1 MSKMKKLV
9 AALLV
14 LTMVLA
20 LAGTAMA
27 SSKFSVGDCVR
38 FTKNT
43 VAYHHK
49 DGKASHTIVRKDSY
63 ALVKTVSG
71 NWVELYLNPIDYTV
85 TRWFKTDNLKVDNK
99 GKELGDDTYFYIYVV
114 YSQGGI
120 GKSHELYVFDDT
132 DPYSEYDFDNFR
144 ISPDSYKHVKAT
156 ATVWLHK
163 ESSLSKNYGAALHN
177 GDKVSYRRK
186 WGYDDRFIIFYGV
199 KYKGKNLWV
208 SSAYSKLVK

>member
-1 MSKMKKLV
+1 MRRIVQIAALV
-9 AALLV
+9 A
-14 LTMVLA
+14 MVLA

-27 SSKFSVGDCVR
+27 SSKISVGDCVR

-49 DGKASHTIVRKDSY
+49 NGKASHTIVRKDSY

-71 NWVELYLNPIDYTV
+71 SWVELYLNPIDPSI
-85 TRWFKTDNLKVDNK
+85 TRWFKTDNLKVDSK

-144 ISPDSYKHVKAT
+144 ISPRSRTMPTICA
-156 ATVWLHK
+156 ARMNL
-163 ESSLSKNYGAALHN
+163 SLGFRP
-177 GDKVSYRRK
+177 V
-186 WGYDDRFIIFYGV
+186 II
-199 KYKGKNLWV
+199 
-208 SSAYSKLVK
+208 S